1 MLDNLKTRI
10 QDLNNVSAAEGRS
23 PLAEGHEPAPHY
35 CGRPLAAGA
44 SPH

>member
-10 QDLNNVSAAEGRS
+10 QDLNNVSPES
-23 PLAEGHEPAPHY
+23 EGHGPIARSWRLSN
-35 CGRPLAAGA
+35 GRPLAAGA